1 MNREQIIKALELHS
15 QRGACMDKCPYGKE
29 NLCGNAMARDALSL
43 IRELT
48 EENEKLKYT
57 SLTSITME
65 QALTRI
71 RRLQRE
77 KEEIVHKTIA
87 RVKIKCQRVS
97 YADMAVPGVT
107 HEIFTIKGEDL
118 DEIEK
123 ELLEGEKCLSK

>member
-1 MNREQIIKALELHS
+1 MKLNREQIEKAIKTLE
-15 QRGACMDKCPYGKE
+15 GAKVMVANRDFKE
-29 NLCGNAMARDALSL
+29 FQMAVITAINALSL

-71 RRLQRE
+71 RRLQAE
-77 KEEIVHKTIA
+77 KKDIVHKTLA
-87 RVKIKCQRVS
+87 RVKIRCSRAS
-97 YADMAVPGVT
+97 YPDMAVPGVM

-123 ELLEGEKCLSK
+123 ELSQRC